1 MYDRRKKALTSLYT
15 MLAGAAVAAAM
26 APALAADISGAGS
39 TFAYPIYSAWGAAY
53 QKETGVGLNY
63 QPVGSS
69 DGIAKLQNKE
79 VIFAASD
86 MPLNLVDL
94 DMDSFVQFP
103 TLTAGVVPVVNID
116 GIKPGE
122 LVLDGTTLASILLGE
137 IKAWNDPA
145 IRKLNPNAKL
155 PSRPIAVV
163 YRRDGSGTTFVF
175 TDYLNKVSAKW
186 KTTVGSTTAVEW
198 PVGVGVKG
206 NEGVA
211 ASVGGLKG
219 AIGYVEYAYAKQ
231 NKLTYVRLM
240 NKAGKA
246 VAPSIESF
254 SAAAAHANWEGA
266 PGFGVILT
274 NEAGSASWPITG
286 ATFIL
291 MHKQPSDPAAAAEA
305 LKFFHWAYAKG
316 GNMAKELDYVP
327 MPANV
332 IAAVERLWAGQ
343 MQKAQGGPL
352 FVPPK

>member
-1 MYDRRKKALTSLYT
+1 MHHRRKVLTSVWT
-15 MLAGAAVAAAM
+15 MLAGAAVATAM

-39 TFAYPIYSAWGAAY
+39 TFAYPIYAAWGDAY
-53 QKETGVGLNY
+53 KKETGVGLNY
-63 QPVGSS
+63 QPIGSS

-86 MPLNLVDL
+86 MPVNLVDL
-94 DMDSFVQFP
+94 DMDGFVQFP
-103 TLTAGVVPVVNID
+103 TLTAGVVPVVNIE

-122 LVLDGTTLASILLGE
+122 LVLDGATLARIFLGE
-137 IKAWNDPA
+137 IKAWNDSA

-155 PSRPIAVV
+155 PARPIAVV
-163 YRRDGSGTTFVF
+163 YRADGSGTTFVF

-186 KTTVGSTTAVEW
+186 KSTVGSTTAVEW
-198 PVGVGVKG
+198 PVGNGVKG

-211 ASVGGLKG
+211 ASVGSLSG
-219 AIGYVEYAYAKQ
+219 AIGYLEYAYAKQ
-231 NKLTYVRLM
+231 NKLTYVRLT

-254 SAAAAHANWEGA
+254 GAAAAHANWEGA

-274 NEAGSASWPITG
+274 NEAGSASWPIAG

-291 MHKQPSDPAAAAEA
+291 MHKQPGDPAAAAEA

-316 GNMAKELDYVP
+316 GKLAQELDYVP
-327 MPANV
+327 MPVNV

>member
-1 MYDRRKKALTSLYT
+1 MYHRRKKALTSLCT

-26 APALAADISGAGS
+26 APAFAADIPGAGS

-53 QKETGVGLNY
+53 KKETGVGLDY

-122 LVLDGTTLASILLGE
+122 LVLDGTTLASIFLGE
-137 IKAWNDPA
+137 IKAWNAPA
-145 IRKLNPNAKL
+145 IRRLNPNAKL

-163 YRRDGSGTTFVF
+163 YRGDGSGTTFVF

-198 PVGVGVKG
+198 PVGTGVKG

-211 ASVGGLKG
+211 ASVGSLRGG
-219 AIGYVEYAYAKQ
+219 IGYVEYAYAKQ

-274 NEAGSASWPITG
+274 NEAGSASWPIAG

-305 LKFFHWAYAKG
+305 LKLFHWAYGKG

-332 IAAVERLWAGQ
+332 MAAVERLWAAQ

-352 FVPPK
+352 FVPPR

>member
-1 MYDRRKKALTSLYT
+1 MHHWRKSALTSLST
-15 MLAGAAVAAAM
+15 ILAGAAVAAAM
-26 APALAADISGAGS
+26 APSRAADISGAGS

-53 QKETGVGLNY
+53 EKETGVVLNY
-63 QPVGSS
+63 QPIGSS
-69 DGIAKLQNKE
+69 DGITKLQNKE

-94 DMDSFVQFP
+94 DMDGFVQFP

-116 GIKPGE
+116 GLKPGE
-122 LVLDGTTLASILLGE
+122 LVLDGATLARIFLGE

-145 IRKLNPNAKL
+145 IRKLNPSVKL
-155 PSRPIAVV
+155 PSRSIAVV
-163 YRRDGSGTTFVF
+163 YRADGSGTTFVF
-175 TDYLNKVSAKW
+175 TDYLNKVSDKW
-186 KTTVGSTTAVEW
+186 KTAVGSTTAVEW
-198 PVGVGVKG
+198 PVGTGVKG

-231 NKLTYVRLM
+231 NKLTYARLM

-254 SAAAAHANWEGA
+254 SAAAANANWEGTS
-266 PGFGVILT
+266 GFGVILT
-274 NEAGSASWPITG
+274 NEPGAASWPIAG

-316 GNMAKELDYVP
+316 GTLAQELDYVP

-343 MQKAQGGPL
+343 MQNAQGRPL

>member
-1 MYDRRKKALTSLYT
+1 MYDRRTKALTSLCT
-15 MLAGAAVAAAM
+15 MLAGAAV

-63 QPVGSS
+63 QPVGST
-69 DGIAKLQNKE
+69 DGIVKLQNKE

-94 DMDSFVQFP
+94 DMDGFVQFP

-122 LVLDGTTLASILLGE
+122 LVLDGTTLASIFLGE

-163 YRRDGSGTTFVF
+163 YRADGSGTTFVF

-198 PVGVGVKG
+198 PVGIGVKG

-246 VAPSIESF
+246 VAPGIESF
-254 SAAAAHANWEGA
+254 NAAAAHANWEGA

-274 NEAGSASWPITG
+274 NEAGTASWPIAG

-316 GNMAKELDYVP
+316 ANMAKELDYVP
-327 MPANV
+327 MPASV
-332 IAAVERLWAGQ
+332 IAAVERLWAAQ
-343 MQKAQGGPL
+343 IQKAQGGPL

>member
-1 MYDRRKKALTSLYT
+1 MYDRRKQALTSLYM

-26 APALAADISGAGS
+26 APALAADVSGAGS
-39 TFAYPIYSAWGAAY
+39 TFAYPIYSAWGEAY
-53 QKETGVGLNY
+53 KKETGVALNY
-63 QPVGSS
+63 QPIGST
-69 DGIAKLQNKE
+69 DGISKLQNNE

-94 DMDSFVQFP
+94 DMDGFVQFP

-122 LVLDGTTLASILLGE
+122 LILDGATLARIFLGE

-155 PSRPIAVV
+155 PSQPITVV
-163 YRRDGSGTTFVF
+163 YRADGSGTTFVF
-175 TDYLNKVSAKW
+175 TDYLNKVSEKW
-186 KTTVGSTTAVEW
+186 KKTVGSTTAVEW
-198 PVGVGVKG
+198 PVGAGVKG

-219 AIGYVEYAYAKQ
+219 VIGYVEYAYAKQ

-240 NKAGKA
+240 NKAGKP

-274 NEAGSASWPITG
+274 NEAGTTSWPIAG

-291 MHKQPSDPAAAAEA
+291 MPKQPSDPAAAAEA

-316 GNMAKELDYVP
+316 AKMAQELDYVP

-343 MQKAQGGPL
+343 MQKAQGDPL

>member
-1 MYDRRKKALTSLYT
+1 MHVRRNKGLTSLYT

-26 APALAADISGAGS
+26 APTLAADISGAGS

-69 DGIAKLQNKE
+69 DGISKLQNKE
-79 VIFAASD
+79 VTFAASD

-122 LVLDGTTLASILLGE
+122 LVLDGTTLASIFLGE

-155 PSRPIAVV
+155 PSRPIVVV
-163 YRRDGSGTTFVF
+163 YRADGSGTTFVF
-175 TDYLNKVSAKW
+175 TDYLNKVSANW

-198 PVGVGVKG
+198 PVGTGAKG

-211 ASVGGLKG
+211 AGVGGLKG

-274 NEAGSASWPITG
+274 NEAGTASWPITG

-352 FVPPK
+352 FVPSK

>member
-1 MYDRRKKALTSLYT
+1 MHHWRKKALTSFCT
-15 MLAGAAVAAAM
+15 TLAGPAVAAAM

-53 QKETGVGLNY
+53 KKETGVGLDY

-69 DGIAKLQNKE
+69 DGITKLQNKE

-94 DMDSFVQFP
+94 DMDGFVQFP
-103 TLTAGVVPVVNID
+103 TLTAGVVPVVNVD

-122 LVLDGTTLASILLGE
+122 LTLDGATLARIFLGE

-155 PSRPIAVV
+155 PSQPIAVV
-163 YRRDGSGTTFVF
+163 YRADGSGTTFVF
-175 TDYLNKVSAKW
+175 TDYLNKVSEKW

-198 PVGVGVKG
+198 PVGTGVKG

-211 ASVGGLKG
+211 ASVGAFKG

-231 NKLTYVRLM
+231 NRPTYVRLV
-240 NKAGKA
+240 NKAGKV

-274 NEAGSASWPITG
+274 NEAGTASWPIAG

-316 GNMAKELDYVP
+316 GKMAQELDYVP

-332 IAAVERLWAGQ
+332 IAAVERLWAAQ
-343 MQKAQGGPL
+343 TQNAQGRPL